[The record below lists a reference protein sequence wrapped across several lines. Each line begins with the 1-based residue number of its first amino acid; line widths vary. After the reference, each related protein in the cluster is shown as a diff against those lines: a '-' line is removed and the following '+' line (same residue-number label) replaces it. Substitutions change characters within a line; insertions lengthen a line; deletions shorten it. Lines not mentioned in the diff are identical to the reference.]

1 MAKEI
6 RIPHAQLVSVI
17 AKALADA
24 GVPANVCAVEAGV
37 MAEADLLG
45 VPSHGVR
52 MLPGLVWGIRDGR
65 VTANPQIKI
74 IRERPASCVL
84 DGDNGPGRF
93 VSVQAMQQAIER
105 AKRAGIGAC
114 LATRVTHWG
123 RAHAYACRAAQA
135 GMIGICTT
143 NAIPNM
149 LAWGSTRPLLGNNP
163 LAIAVPRGRGREA
176 IVLDMAMSQ
185 AAVGKIGTFLREGKK
200 VPANWGLDAE
210 GKSSDDPAAIL
221 AGKKILPFGVHK
233 GVGLALIM
241 ELLTGALTG
250 GLFSHEIAQADPTGL
265 DAGSSKLFLA
275 LDIPAFVDA
284 ERFDQ
289 RVEEWIAWLHQAEPG
304 LTITLP
310 GERGWQTRER
320 NLAGGIPI
328 HAEIVAQLEMIG
340 IRLEPE

>member
-221 AGKKILPFGVHK
+221 AGRKILPFGDHK

-284 ERFDQ
+284 ERFGQ